1 MAHTKA
7 QGSSSNGRDSHGQR
21 LGIKRY
27 GSQFVN
33 AGEIIVRQR
42 GTKFLPGTNVTRSS
56 DDSLFARV
64 SGVVTFEWVRRGKQQ
79 ISVYP
84 KVAETLR
91 KRTTPKK
98 RLLKKPRPP
107 KPLPKRRP
115 LKKPPNRLLKKRT
128 NNLLATKSGRT
139 ILPLFYF
146 ENIGR
151 AAKEELCNQAVF

>member
-42 GTKFLPGTNVTRSS
+42 GTKFLPGTNVSKSS

-64 SGVVTFEWVRRGKQQ
+64 SGIVTFEWVRRGKKQ

-84 KVAETLR
+84 KVAET
-91 KRTTPKK
+91 KETKEVKAPAKK
-98 RLLKKPRPP
+98 AAKTAAKKP
-107 KPLPKRRP
+107 
-115 LKKPPNRLLKKRT
+115 
-128 NNLLATKSGRT
+128 A
-139 ILPLFYF
+139 
-146 ENIGR
+146 
-151 AAKEELCNQAVF
+151 AAKKAPAKKAAAKKADK

>member
-42 GTKFLPGTNVTRSS
+42 GTKFLPGTNVTKSS

-64 SGVVTFEWVRRGKQQ
+64 AGIVTFEWVRRGKKQV
-79 ISVYP
+79 SVYP
-84 KVAETLR
+84 KADAVKETKAPAKKAVA
-91 KRTTPKK
+91 KK
-98 RLLKKPRPP
+98 AAKPAAAKKP
-107 KPLPKRRP
+107 
-115 LKKPPNRLLKKRT
+115 
-128 NNLLATKSGRT
+128 
-139 ILPLFYF
+139 
-146 ENIGR
+146 
-151 AAKEELCNQAVF
+151 AAKKAPAKAKKADAAK

>member
-42 GTKFLPGTNVTRSS
+42 GTKFLPGTNVSRSS

-64 SGVVTFEWVRRGKQQ
+64 SGIVTFEWVRRGKQQ

-84 KVAETLR
+84 KVAE
-91 KRTTPKK
+91 KAAPAKK
-98 RLLKKPRPP
+98 
-107 KPLPKRRP
+107 
-115 LKKPPNRLLKKRT
+115 
-128 NNLLATKSGRT
+128 A
-139 ILPLFYF
+139 
-146 ENIGR
+146 
-151 AAKEELCNQAVF
+151 AAKPAVKAEKKAPAKKAAAKPAAKKAAK

>member
-42 GTKFLPGTNVTRSS
+42 GTKFLPGTNVSRAS

-64 SGVVTFEWVRRGKQQ
+64 SGIVTFEWVKRGKQQ

-84 KVAETLR
+84 KVAE
-91 KRTTPKK
+91 KNAPAKK
-98 RLLKKPRPP
+98 AAATKTAAKPAVKAEKKAPAKKPAA
-107 KPLPKRRP
+107 
-115 LKKPPNRLLKKRT
+115 KKP
-128 NNLLATKSGRT
+128 
-139 ILPLFYF
+139 
-146 ENIGR
+146 
-151 AAKEELCNQAVF
+151 AAKKADK

>member
-64 SGVVTFEWVRRGKQQ
+64 SGIVTFEWVRRGKQQ

-84 KVAETLR
+84 KVAETNNA
-91 KRTTPKK
+91 KKAPAKKAAAPK
-98 RLLKKPRPP
+98 
-107 KPLPKRRP
+107 
-115 LKKPPNRLLKKRT
+115 
-128 NNLLATKSGRT
+128 A
-139 ILPLFYF
+139 
-146 ENIGR
+146 
-151 AAKEELCNQAVF
+151 AAKKAPAKKAAKPAAKKADK

>member
-42 GTKFLPGTNVTRSS
+42 GTKFLPGTNVSKSS

-64 SGVVTFEWVRRGKQQ
+64 SGIVTFEWVKRGKQQ

-84 KVAETLR
+84 KVAET
-91 KRTTPKK
+91 KETKEVKAPAKK
-98 RLLKKPRPP
+98 
-107 KPLPKRRP
+107 
-115 LKKPPNRLLKKRT
+115 
-128 NNLLATKSGRT
+128 A
-139 ILPLFYF
+139 
-146 ENIGR
+146 
-151 AAKEELCNQAVF
+151 AAKPAAKKTAAKKAPAKKADK

>member
-64 SGVVTFEWVRRGKQQ
+64 SGIVTFEWVRRGKQQ

-84 KVAETLR
+84 KVAET
-91 KRTTPKK
+91 KAKEPAKKAAAPKAVAAK
-98 RLLKKPRPP
+98 PAAKPAAKKAPAKPAAKKP
-107 KPLPKRRP
+107 
-115 LKKPPNRLLKKRT
+115 
-128 NNLLATKSGRT
+128 
-139 ILPLFYF
+139 
-146 ENIGR
+146 
-151 AAKEELCNQAVF
+151 AAKKADK

>member
-42 GTKFLPGTNVTRSS
+42 GTKFLPGTNVARSS

-64 SGVVTFEWVRRGKQQ
+64 AGIVTFEWVTRGKKQ

-84 KVAETLR
+84 KVAET
-91 KRTTPKK
+91 KEAKKEPAKKAAPKAA
-98 RLLKKPRPP
+98 KKP
-107 KPLPKRRP
+107 
-115 LKKPPNRLLKKRT
+115 
-128 NNLLATKSGRT
+128 A
-139 ILPLFYF
+139 
-146 ENIGR
+146 
-151 AAKEELCNQAVF
+151 AAKPAAKKAPAKAKKAETDK

>member
-64 SGVVTFEWVRRGKQQ
+64 SGIVTFEWVRRGKQQ

-84 KVAETLR
+84 KVAETNNA
-91 KRTTPKK
+91 KKAPAKKAAAPK
-98 RLLKKPRPP
+98 
-107 KPLPKRRP
+107 
-115 LKKPPNRLLKKRT
+115 
-128 NNLLATKSGRT
+128 A
-139 ILPLFYF
+139 
-146 ENIGR
+146 
-151 AAKEELCNQAVF
+151 AAKKAPAKKAAAPKAAAKKADK

>member
-42 GTKFLPGTNVTRSS
+42 GTKFLPGTNVSRSS

-64 SGVVTFEWVRRGKQQ
+64 AGIVTFEWVTRGKKQV
-79 ISVYP
+79 SVYP
-84 KVAETLR
+84 KVAET
-91 KRTTPKK
+91 KEAKK
-98 RLLKKPRPP
+98 EPAKKAAVKTAAKKP
-107 KPLPKRRP
+107 
-115 LKKPPNRLLKKRT
+115 
-128 NNLLATKSGRT
+128 
-139 ILPLFYF
+139 
-146 ENIGR
+146 
-151 AAKEELCNQAVF
+151 AAKPAAKKAPAKAKKAETDK

>member
-42 GTKFLPGTNVTRSS
+42 GTKFLPGTNVSRSS

-64 SGVVTFEWVRRGKQQ
+64 SGIVTFEWVKRGKQQ

-84 KVAETLR
+84 KVAET
-91 KRTTPKK
+91 KEAKEVKATAKATAKPAA
-98 RLLKKPRPP
+98 KKPATA
-107 KPLPKRRP
+107 
-115 LKKPPNRLLKKRT
+115 KKP
-128 NNLLATKSGRT
+128 
-139 ILPLFYF
+139 
-146 ENIGR
+146 
-151 AAKEELCNQAVF
+151 AAKKAPAKKAAK

>member
-42 GTKFLPGTNVTRSS
+42 GTKFLPGTNVSRAS

-64 SGVVTFEWVRRGKQQ
+64 SGIVTFEWVYRGKQQ

-84 KVAETLR
+84 KVAE
-91 KRTTPKK
+91 KSAPAKK
-98 RLLKKPRPP
+98 AVASK
-107 KPLPKRRP
+107 
-115 LKKPPNRLLKKRT
+115 
-128 NNLLATKSGRT
+128 A
-139 ILPLFYF
+139 
-146 ENIGR
+146 
-151 AAKEELCNQAVF
+151 AAKPAVKAEKKAPAKKTATQKPAAKKADK

>member
-21 LGIKRY
+21 LGIKRF

-42 GTKFLPGTNVTRSS
+42 GTKFLPGTNVSRAS

-64 SGVVTFEWVRRGKQQ
+64 SGIVTFEWVTRGKQQ

-84 KVAETLR
+84 KVAE
-91 KRTTPKK
+91 KSAPAKKAAAPKAAAK
-98 RLLKKPRPP
+98 PAEKAEKKAPAKKVAAKKP
-107 KPLPKRRP
+107 
-115 LKKPPNRLLKKRT
+115 
-128 NNLLATKSGRT
+128 
-139 ILPLFYF
+139 
-146 ENIGR
+146 
-151 AAKEELCNQAVF
+151 AAKKADK

>member
-7 QGSSSNGRDSHGQR
+7 QGASSNGRDSHGQR

-64 SGVVTFEWVRRGKQQ
+64 SGIVTFEWVRRGKQQ

-84 KVAETLR
+84 KVAET
-91 KRTTPKK
+91 KEAKEPAKK
-98 RLLKKPRPP
+98 AAVKTAAKKPAA
-107 KPLPKRRP
+107 
-115 LKKPPNRLLKKRT
+115 KKP
-128 NNLLATKSGRT
+128 
-139 ILPLFYF
+139 
-146 ENIGR
+146 
-151 AAKEELCNQAVF
+151 AAKKAPAKANKADAAK

>member
-64 SGVVTFEWVRRGKQQ
+64 AGIVTFEWVKRGKKQ

-84 KVAETLR
+84 KVAET
-91 KRTTPKK
+91 KEAKEPAKK
-98 RLLKKPRPP
+98 AAAKPAAKKPAA
-107 KPLPKRRP
+107 
-115 LKKPPNRLLKKRT
+115 KKP
-128 NNLLATKSGRT
+128 
-139 ILPLFYF
+139 
-146 ENIGR
+146 
-151 AAKEELCNQAVF
+151 AAKKAPAKAKKADAAK

>member
-42 GTKFLPGTNVTRSS
+42 GTKFLPGTNVSRSS

-64 SGVVTFEWVRRGKQQ
+64 SGIVTFEWVKRGKQQ

-84 KVAETLR
+84 KVAET
-91 KRTTPKK
+91 KEAKK
-98 RLLKKPRPP
+98 QAPAAKKPAVKKAQPAKKTAAQ
-107 KPLPKRRP
+107 KP
-115 LKKPPNRLLKKRT
+115 
-128 NNLLATKSGRT
+128 
-139 ILPLFYF
+139 
-146 ENIGR
+146 
-151 AAKEELCNQAVF
+151 AAKKADK

>member
-42 GTKFLPGTNVTRSS
+42 GTKFLPGTNVSRSS

-64 SGVVTFEWVRRGKQQ
+64 SGIVTFEWAKKGKQQ

-84 KVAETLR
+84 KVAEN
-91 KRTTPKK
+91 KAKEPAKKVAAPKAAAAK
-98 RLLKKPRPP
+98 PAAKPAAKKAPAAKPAAKKP
-107 KPLPKRRP
+107 
-115 LKKPPNRLLKKRT
+115 
-128 NNLLATKSGRT
+128 
-139 ILPLFYF
+139 
-146 ENIGR
+146 
-151 AAKEELCNQAVF
+151 AAKKADK

>member
-64 SGVVTFEWVRRGKQQ
+64 SGIVTFEWVRRGKQQ

-84 KVAETLR
+84 KVAET
-91 KRTTPKK
+91 KDTKKAPAKKAAAPK
-98 RLLKKPRPP
+98 
-107 KPLPKRRP
+107 
-115 LKKPPNRLLKKRT
+115 
-128 NNLLATKSGRT
+128 A
-139 ILPLFYF
+139 
-146 ENIGR
+146 
-151 AAKEELCNQAVF
+151 AAKKAPAKKAAKPAAKKADK

>member
-42 GTKFLPGTNVTRSS
+42 GTKFLPGTNVSRSS

-64 SGVVTFEWVRRGKQQ
+64 SGIVTFEWVRRGKQQ

-84 KVAETLR
+84 KVAET
-91 KRTTPKK
+91 KAPAKK
-98 RLLKKPRPP
+98 
-107 KPLPKRRP
+107 
-115 LKKPPNRLLKKRT
+115 
-128 NNLLATKSGRT
+128 A
-139 ILPLFYF
+139 
-146 ENIGR
+146 
-151 AAKEELCNQAVF
+151 AAKPAAKPAVKAEKKAPAKKAAAKPAAKKADK

>member
-42 GTKFLPGTNVTRSS
+42 GTKFLPGTNVSRAS

-64 SGVVTFEWVRRGKQQ
+64 SGIVTFEWVKRGKQQ

-84 KVAETLR
+84 KVAET
-91 KRTTPKK
+91 KDAKKAPAKKAAAPKATA
-98 RLLKKPRPP
+98 KKAPA
-107 KPLPKRRP
+107 
-115 LKKPPNRLLKKRT
+115 KK
-128 NNLLATKSGRT
+128 
-139 ILPLFYF
+139 
-146 ENIGR
+146 
-151 AAKEELCNQAVF
+151 AAKPAAKKAAK

>member
-42 GTKFLPGTNVTRSS
+42 GTKFLPGTNVSRAS

-64 SGVVTFEWVRRGKQQ
+64 SGIVTFEWVRRGKQQ

-84 KVAETLR
+84 KVAET
-91 KRTTPKK
+91 KAPAKK
-98 RLLKKPRPP
+98 
-107 KPLPKRRP
+107 
-115 LKKPPNRLLKKRT
+115 
-128 NNLLATKSGRT
+128 A
-139 ILPLFYF
+139 
-146 ENIGR
+146 
-151 AAKEELCNQAVF
+151 AAKPAAKPAVKAEKKAPAKKAAAKPAAKKAAK